1 MTRSGIGVGA
11 TLTPPAQLSLCSRFA
26 ALLIKGRDG
35 VCRAAETRFIASPR
49 DRTRGMSNISPST
62 KGGWRAEKRKP
73 MVPRSLARPRRAS
86 RRANRGGYGTG
97 PCFSRLR
104 PDRIPSKLGQ
114 LAPSGTS
121 QWVRRELRHRPSAYV
136 AYTSSQAPHL
146 VPPHERLAMTP
157 FKLTR

>member
-49 DRTRGMSNISPST
+49 DRARGMSNISPST

-73 MVPRSLARPRRAS
+73 MVPRLS
-86 RRANRGGYGTG
+86 RDHGGPLGAPIAAITAPG
-97 PCFSRLR
+97 PAF
-104 PDRIPSKLGQ
+104 P
-114 LAPSGTS
+114 A
-121 QWVRRELRHRPSAYV
+121 
-136 AYTSSQAPHL
+136 
-146 VPPHERLAMTP
+146 
-157 FKLTR
+157 